1 MNRRGFFG
9 WLSLIL
15 ADADEIRRLRSSMA
29 EQQFCKLPV
38 AGSSP
43 AAGFLA
49 DEEREAILAAA
60 DSKPEPCITPAYAGF
75 DGSFRLYGGTYGSGY
90 LIKLARTSASSP
102 GRWKIDKGRMGYWRN
117 DDGTVSKLIWRNADG
132 KLFDLQFVPM
142 EEPT

>member
-9 WLSLIL
+9 WLSSI
-15 ADADEIRRLRSSMA
+15 A
-29 EQQFCKLPV
+29 V
-38 AGSSP
+38 ASRP
-43 AAGFLA
+43 AP
-49 DEEREAILAAA
+49 
-60 DSKPEPCITPAYAGF
+60 KPEPCLTPAYAGF

-117 DDGTVSKLIWRNADG
+117 DDGSVSKLIWRNADG